1 MHKTYPELRSNH
13 EIIRSL
19 TEMGIDVF
27 TPSSTLEEELAST
40 FNEFSNFVLHQEK
53 DTCIEILENDDSGCV
68 GELQG
73 GSDAYSIYR
82 VSFPIN
88 DDDGDGD
95 GDSNI
100 EYNNNAAVK
109 LLNLFNKHTGSSR
122 KSALTLEKIK
132 RYMLIMCAR
141 RSRERNCVS
150 YTSLGNLMFIMQFG
164 GPTYGQVRHID
175 NMIPNVQIC
184 LYMSDCCPSTIVYE
198 MDDGDGQPVTDGN
211 SLIVFWERTKD
222 INIPQLIKKILQT
235 NGDVKLKSKWYTKY
249 FSHWNTL
256 NSQLSCFGKLYQ
268 PVLYQLGIRE
278 TEPGTTL
285 LAGGN
290 EIHAGPPTTTDLG
303 RMFAFAIGIPEEKEE
318 EEETDSID
326 NEEETEEHEN
336 DGEVQYSPVL
346 LHIDFCCLLFRILD
360 YEYSN
365 GDNVAEVQDAKHYLA
380 EILIELIVDYP
391 MKAYLLQIDEERSGI
406 RSWLEHVLERIE
418 NKQSINALVE
428 DAVTSEVILYSPDVI
443 IKRRKKKKSKKHR
456 LKESLLT

>member
-1 MHKTYPELRSNH
+1 
-13 EIIRSL
+13 
-19 TEMGIDVF
+19 
-27 TPSSTLEEELAST
+27 
-40 FNEFSNFVLHQEK
+40 
-53 DTCIEILENDDSGCV
+53 
-68 GELQG
+68 
-73 GSDAYSIYR
+73 
-82 VSFPIN
+82 
-88 DDDGDGD
+88 
-95 GDSNI
+95 
-100 EYNNNAAVK
+100 
-109 LLNLFNKHTGSSR
+109 
-122 KSALTLEKIK
+122 
-132 RYMLIMCAR
+132 MLGMCSR

-211 SLIVFWERTKD
+211 SLIDFWERTKD
-222 INIPQLIKKILQT
+222 KNIPQPIKKILQT

-249 FSHWNTL
+249 FRKWKTL
-256 NSQLSCFGKLYQ
+256 NSQLSCFRKLYQ

-346 LHIDFCCLLFRILD
+346 LHIDFCCLLFSILD
-360 YEYSN
+360 YEYID
-365 GDNVAEVQDAKHYLA
+365 GDNVAEVQDAKHYLV

-391 MKAYLLQIDEERSGI
+391 MKAYLRQIDEVRSGI

>member
-1 MHKTYPELRSNH
+1 MISATSMHKTYPELSSNH

-27 TPSSTLEEELAST
+27 TPSSELAST
-40 FNEFSNFVLHQEK
+40 FDEFSNFVLHQEK
-53 DTCIEILENDDSGCV
+53 DTCLEILENDDSGCV

-82 VSFPIN
+82 VSFPTN
-88 DDDGDGD
+88 DD
-95 GDSNI
+95 DSNI
-100 EYNNNAAVK
+100 EDNNAAVK
-109 LLNLFNKHTGSSR
+109 LLNLFNKYTGRSS

-132 RYMLIMCAR
+132 HYMLSMCAR

-150 YTSLGNLMFIMQFG
+150 YASLGNIMFIMQFG
-164 GPTYGQVRHID
+164 GPTHGQVRHID
-175 NMIPNVQIC
+175 NMVPNVQIC

-198 MDDGDGQPVTDGN
+198 MDDGDGLPVTDGN
-211 SLIVFWERTKD
+211 SLIDFWERTKD
-222 INIPQLIKKILQT
+222 KDIPQLIKDILQT

-249 FSHWNTL
+249 FSHSDTL

-268 PVLYQLGIRE
+268 PVLYQLGLRE

-318 EEETDSID
+318 EEESDSID
-326 NEEETEEHEN
+326 DDEETEDNEN

-346 LHIDFCCLLFRILD
+346 LHIDFCCLLFSILD

-365 GDNVAEVQDAKHYLA
+365 GDNVAEVQDAKHFLV

-391 MKAYLLQIDEERSGI
+391 MKTYLLQIDEVRSGI

>member
-1 MHKTYPELRSNH
+1 MHKTYPELSSDH
-13 EIIRSL
+13 EITRSL

-27 TPSSTLEEELAST
+27 TPSSTMEEELALT
-40 FNEFSNFVLHQEK
+40 FDEFSNFVLHQEK

-73 GSDAYSIYR
+73 GSEAYSIYR

-88 DDDGDGD
+88 DDD
-95 GDSNI
+95 SNI
-100 EYNNNAAVK
+100 EDNNNAAIK
-109 LLNLFNKHTGSSR
+109 LLNLFNKYTGRSS
-122 KSALTLEKIK
+122 KSAALTMDKIK
-132 RYMLIMCAR
+132 HYMLGMCAR

-150 YTSLGNLMFIMQFG
+150 YTSLGNIMFIMQFG
-164 GPTYGQVRHID
+164 GPTHGQVRHID
-175 NMIPNVQIC
+175 NMVPNLQIC
-184 LYMSDCCPSTIVYE
+184 LYMSNCCPSTIVYE
-198 MDDGDGQPVTDGN
+198 MDDGNGLPVIDGN
-211 SLIVFWERTKD
+211 SLIDFWERTKD
-222 INIPQLIKKILQT
+222 KDIPQLIKKILQT

-249 FSHWNTL
+249 FTKWDTL
-256 NSQLSCFGKLYQ
+256 NSQLFCFGKLYQ
-268 PVLYQLGIRE
+268 PVLYQLGLRE

-303 RMFAFAIGIPEEKEE
+303 RMFAFAIGIPAEEE
-318 EEETDSID
+318 EEETASIGS
-326 NEEETEEHEN
+326 EEETEEHEN

-346 LHIDFCCLLFRILD
+346 LHIDFCCLLFSILD

-365 GDNVAEVQDAKHYLA
+365 GDNVAEVQDAKHYLV

-418 NKQSINALVE
+418 NKQSINAFVE

-443 IKRRKKKKSKKHR
+443 IKRRKKKKKSKKHR

>member
-1 MHKTYPELRSNH
+1 MHKNYPELSSNH
-13 EIIRSL
+13 EVIRSL
-19 TEMGIDVF
+19 TEEMGIDVF
-27 TPSSTLEEELAST
+27 TPSSTMEEELAST
-40 FNEFSNFVLHQEK
+40 FDEFSNFVLQQEK
-53 DTCIEILENDDSGCV
+53 DTCLEILENDDTGCV

-88 DDDGDGD
+88 DDD
-95 GDSNI
+95 SNI
-100 EYNNNAAVK
+100 EDNNNAAVQ
-109 LLNLFNKHTGSSR
+109 LLYLFNRHTGRSS
-122 KSALTLEKIK
+122 KSAALTIDKIK
-132 RYMLIMCAR
+132 QYMLSMCAR

-150 YTSLGNLMFIMQFG
+150 YASLGNIMFIMQFG

-184 LYMSDCCPSTIVYE
+184 LYMSNCCPSTIVYE
-198 MDDGDGQPVTDGN
+198 MDDGDGLPVTDGN
-211 SLIVFWERTKD
+211 SLIDFWERTKD
-222 INIPQLIKKILQT
+222 KDIPQLIKDILQT

-249 FSHWNTL
+249 FSHWDTL

-268 PVLYQLGIRE
+268 PVLYQLGLRE

-303 RMFAFAIGIPEEKEE
+303 RMFAFAIGIPAEEEE
-318 EEETDSID
+318 EEETDSIH
-326 NEEETEEHEN
+326 NEEETEDVEN

-346 LHIDFCCLLFRILD
+346 LHIDFSCLLFSILD

-365 GDNVAEVQDAKHYLA
+365 GDNVAEVQDAKHFLV

-391 MKAYLLQIDEERSGI
+391 MKTYLLQIDEVRSGI

>member
-1 MHKTYPELRSNH
+1 MISATSMHKTYPELSSNH

-27 TPSSTLEEELAST
+27 TPSSELAST
-40 FNEFSNFVLHQEK
+40 FDEFSNFVLHQEK
-53 DTCIEILENDDSGCV
+53 DTCLEILENDDSGCV

-82 VSFPIN
+82 VSFPTN
-88 DDDGDGD
+88 DD
-95 GDSNI
+95 DSNI
-100 EYNNNAAVK
+100 EDNNAAVK
-109 LLNLFNKHTGSSR
+109 LLNLFNKYTGRSS

-132 RYMLIMCAR
+132 HYMLSMCAR

-150 YTSLGNLMFIMQFG
+150 YASLGNIMFIMQFG
-164 GPTYGQVRHID
+164 GPTHGQVRHID
-175 NMIPNVQIC
+175 NMVPNVQIC

-198 MDDGDGQPVTDGN
+198 MDDGDGLPVTDGN
-211 SLIVFWERTKD
+211 SLIDFWERTKD
-222 INIPQLIKKILQT
+222 KDIPQLIKDILQT

-249 FSHWNTL
+249 FSHSDTL

-268 PVLYQLGIRE
+268 PVLYQLGLRE

-318 EEETDSID
+318 EEESDSID
-326 NEEETEEHEN
+326 DDEETEDNEN

-346 LHIDFCCLLFRILD
+346 LHIDFCCLLFSILD

-365 GDNVAEVQDAKHYLA
+365 GDNVAEVQDAKHYLV

-391 MKAYLLQIDEERSGI
+391 MKAYLLQIDEVRSGI